1 MTAGSHSSL
10 GGSSIGI
17 ILSFAKTPSGE
28 QVVDLSA
35 LIRRQSEPDDH
46 PPAPSAPTPP
56 VPVRRPPPARPREPR
71 LAAATGRL
79 QADGEPAEA
88 STERSAPLG
97 LAVRSLARLEAG
109 PRHRGSRH
117 CAALA
122 ATPLSPPLGHPS
134 RAPPGGP
141 PARRRRD
148 QSPGQKDGH
157 GQSPVGC
164 PQNPWRTPQA
174 RHRRR

>member
-46 PPAPSAPTPP
+46 PPAPPAPTPP

-97 LAVRSLARLEAG
+97 LAVRSLALSFAKTPSGEQVVDL
-109 PRHRGSRH
+109 S
-117 CAALA
+117 ALI
-122 ATPLSPPLGHPS
+122 
-134 RAPPGGP
+134 
-141 PARRRRD
+141 RRR
-148 QSPGQKDGH
+148 S
-157 GQSPVGC
+157 
-164 PQNPWRTPQA
+164 
-174 RHRRR
+174 

>member
-10 GGSSIGI
+10 GGSSIAI
-17 ILSFAKTPSGE
+17 ILSFAKPPSGE
-28 QVVDLSA
+28 QVLDLSA

-56 VPVRRPPPARPREPR
+56 VLVRRPPPARPREPR

-97 LAVRSLARLEAG
+97 LAVEGVGRLEAG
-109 PRHRGSRH
+109 SRHRVTQHRP
-117 CAALA
+117 ALA
-122 ATPLSPPLGHPS
+122 AAPLL
-134 RAPPGGP
+134 RALDQALRPAHRGP
-141 PARRRRD
+141 PTR
-148 QSPGQKDGH
+148 Q
-157 GQSPVGC
+157 C
-164 PQNPWRTPQA
+164 
-174 RHRRR
+174 

>member
-1 MTAGSHSSL
+1 MRVACEPHDGTQTAA
-10 GGSSIGI
+10 
-17 ILSFAKTPSGE
+17 LSFAKTPSGE

-35 LIRRQSEPDDH
+35 LIQRQSEPDDH

-56 VPVRRPPPARPREPR
+56 VPVRRPPPARPGEPR

-97 LAVRSLARLEAG
+97 LAVQGVARLEAG

-122 ATPLSPPLGHPS
+122 ATPLSPPLGHPF

-148 QSPGQKDGH
+148 QSPGQ
-157 GQSPVGC
+157 
-164 PQNPWRTPQA
+164 A
-174 RHRRR
+174 HRLPAAPEAPLAAVAD